1 MGQVRIN
8 GENGNKY
15 IDIIKI
21 RPILTDKTEREFTTN
36 MGSQPDSSGFI
47 TLKTTMPP
55 KDMWQN

>member
-1 MGQVRIN
+1 MA
-8 GENGNKY
+8 GENGNEY

-47 TLKTTMPP
+47 TLKTTMP
-55 KDMWQN
+55 KKWQN